1 MLACIPGKLNRL
13 PSWGLKL
20 AELAGCFNCVFHSV
34 KVPAVLFNYSFS
46 CLVHFAL
53 AVCLCFVYN
62 LCYLPYSLRR
72 DFYKILGV
80 SKSASIRDIKKA
92 YRKLA
97 LQLHP
102 DRNQDDPKAQ
112 DKFADLGAAYEVG
125 VLLLLYAWCQWWLRR
140 GEVNFDWQFYLTP
153 NTVVFVRKA
162 YCRKSERL
170 CAIICGSARGTD
182 TKVFVRWLFG
192 CCWKRY
198 AHRDWLTIPCGC
210 IWLVVMQHSWHSGK
224 PGTEMWEWTSDKRC
238 RCFRIRFSHC
248 PLRMT
253 VM

>member
-34 KVPAVLFNYSFS
+34 KVSAVLFNYSFS

-140 GEVNFDWQFYLTP
+140 GEVNFDWQFYLTS
-153 NTVVFVRKA
+153 NTVVF
-162 YCRKSERL
+162 
-170 CAIICGSARGTD
+170 I
-182 TKVFVRWLFG
+182 
-192 CCWKRY
+192 
-198 AHRDWLTIPCGC
+198 
-210 IWLVVMQHSWHSGK
+210 
-224 PGTEMWEWTSDKRC
+224 
-238 RCFRIRFSHC
+238 
-248 PLRMT
+248 
-253 VM
+253 